1 MNSKIITAMIITC
14 AWCSTYYLNEWLF
27 SQFILVEGF
36 ISWVFLPAA
45 IRVLAVLLAG
55 WVGVVGLFL
64 GSIVTFMFVTGYEPV
79 AIHILVLATISSVAP
94 MLALLICAK
103 YLNIQNSL
111 QGLSASNLFVLC
123 VVSAIFSVFPFNLA
137 YYFFGLSINI
147 LDGIG
152 PMFIGDFLGMLMVLY
167 LIRLLLPK
175 SQKQPKGR
183 LL

>member
-1 MNSKIITAMIITC
+1 MIITC

-94 MLALLICAK
+94 MLALLTCAK

-111 QGLSASNLFVLC
+111 KGLSASNLFVVC
-123 VVSAIFSVFPFNLA
+123 VVSAMFSVLPFNVS
-137 YYFFGLSINI
+137 YYFFGFSINI

-152 PMFIGDFLGMLMVLY
+152 PMFIGDFLGMLIVLY
-167 LIRLLLPK
+167 LIRFLLPK
-175 SQKQPKGR
+175 SQKQLEERFYKIKSGWS
-183 LL
+183 